1 MAKVPTSRLVAS
13 SMDTL
18 DKGTIHVPSRKEQ
31 DALGFVALGRRMR
44 S

>member
-31 DALGFVALGRRMR
+31 DALALGRRMH